1 MTCFRFPAA
10 HFTELVLCAP
20 NLVSQSYG
28 FSWSSRGLGRGGR
41 AGLGRKGL
49 AKVIMTIWPC
59 GKNPWPVDQ
68 LLVAGPKFPPAVNVR
83 EKTHSLRPRLP
94 QAPPPSGP
102 SFLRPCLPQT
112 PPQAPPPP
120 GPYSLR
126 PLLPRLLLPQA
137 PPPSGL
143 SI

>member
-20 NLVSQSYG
+20 NLLSQSYG

-59 GKNPWPVDQ
+59 RKNPWPVDQ
-68 LLVAGPKFPPAVNVR
+68 LLAVGPKFPPAVNVR
-83 EKTHSLRPRLP
+83 EKTHSLRPRLL

-102 SFLRPCLPQT
+102 SSLRHP
-112 PPQAPPPP
+112 
-120 GPYSLR
+120 LR
-126 PLLPRLLLPQA
+126 PLLPQALTPSGPSSPGSSFLRLLLLQA
-137 PPPSGL
+137 
-143 SI
+143 